1 MVKFSGTESIKA
13 DPERVWAFLM
23 DPQRF
28 TACAPAMQ
36 NVKIKNDREFTF
48 DVDAAG
54 FNIGFNAEWRERQEP
69 SYARLRIKG
78 GNRFTGGA
86 TLDSEFRIAPDGG
99 SASSIDWSSDVEI
112 SGAAKMMLP
121 NDKLKEMVDGMN
133 SDVIACIRDQIE
145 NS

>member
-1 MVKFSGTESIKA
+1 MVKFSGTESINA
-13 DPERVWAFLM
+13 APERVWEFLM

-28 TACAPAMQ
+28 TACAPAMR

-54 FNIGFNAEWRERQEP
+54 FNIGFNAEWRDRQEP

-86 TLDSEFRIAPDGG
+86 GLDSEFQISPEGQG
-99 SASSIDWSSDVEI
+99 STVNWSSDVEI
-112 SGAAKMMLP
+112 TGAAKMMLP
-121 NDKLKEMVDGMN
+121 NDKLKQMVDGMN
-133 SDVIACIRDQIE
+133 RDVIACIRDQIE
-145 NS
+145 ND